1 MSFLRCN
8 VRKNAYYAFSAT
20 LKNVKNLVV
29 ITTPNVK
36 LITAKFVNLSY
47 LVKVTEASL
56 IPFTLGS
63 LASSA
68 AVSGLILTPVLD
80 GTL

>member
-29 ITTPNVK
+29 ITAPNVK

-47 LVKVTEASL
+47 LVKITRSFLNTVYSWKL
-56 IPFTLGS
+56 SKLGS
-63 LASSA
+63 SFRLNINACS
-68 AVSGLILTPVLD
+68 
-80 GTL
+80 